1 MSTNTKAHS
10 VKGPQDHPQVY
21 DSLGGLT
28 AQQIIMLMAK
38 IYYSE
43 RIQRKISKGKGQK
56 KKGGQSPD
64 EIRHRLP

>member
-1 MSTNTKAHS
+1 MPTNTKAHS

-43 RIQRKISKGKGQK
+43 RIQRKISKGKRHG
-56 KKGGQSPD
+56 D
-64 EIRHRLP
+64 EVQRKPGTSFQGPL